1 MTQSSRK
8 LKIALLGTRGIPAR
22 YGGFETF
29 AQELS
34 TRLVK
39 RGHQVTVYGRT
50 KLFSREKESFNGA
63 EIVRTGT
70 IYQKYLETPVHAIT
84 SNLHAMFQG
93 YDVAIICN
101 AANSPFSWMLRI
113 MGIPAVI
120 NVDGIERKRSKWSL
134 IGRLWY
140 RLGELCSVCFA
151 TKIVAD
157 AEVIADYYR
166 SRFKKE
172 PEVIAYGYRTEARS
186 SDVLEKFGL
195 KKDEYILYV
204 SRFEPENHALEVV
217 KAYSKI
223 ATNFPLVMVGDAPYA
238 KEYIDSVKAAADSR
252 VIFTGYQF
260 DEAYETLMSNCALYI
275 QATDV
280 GGTHPALVE
289 AMGFGRC
296 ILANDVAEH
305 REVLKDAGEYFEKN
319 DVHSISSK
327 LTLLL
332 SNESSRVSASRMAK
346 ERAEAFYSW
355 DKITSSY
362 EELCIR
368 VSKNKA

>member
-1 MTQSSRK
+1 MSKIENR

-34 TRLVK
+34 TRLAE
-39 RGHQVTVYGRT
+39 RGHDVTVYGRT
-50 KLFSREKESFNGA
+50 KLFSRERDNFQKVK
-63 EIVRTGT
+63 IVRTGT
-70 IYQKYLETPVHAIT
+70 IYQKYLETPVHAFT

-101 AANSPFSWMLRI
+101 AANSPFAWMLRLVGVPI
-113 MGIPAVI
+113 AI

-134 IGRLWY
+134 IGKLWY
-140 RLGELCSVCFA
+140 RLGEISSVLFA
-151 TKIVAD
+151 SKIIAD

-166 SRFKKE
+166 ERFKKE
-172 PEVIAYGYRTEARS
+172 PAIIAYGYREKARAS
-186 SDVLEKFGL
+186 SVLEKFGL
-195 KKDEYILYV
+195 RPERYVLYV

-223 ATNFPLVMVGDAPYA
+223 NTELPLVMVGDAPYA
-238 KEYIDSVKAAADSR
+238 KEYIASVKSAADSR

-260 DEAYETLMSNCALYI
+260 DESYEELMSQCALYI

-289 AMGFGRC
+289 AMGYGRC
-296 ILANDVAEH
+296 ILANDVPEH
-305 REVLKDAGEYFEKN
+305 KEVLSDAGEYYEKN
-319 DVHSISSK
+319 NIDS
-327 LTLLL
+327 L
-332 SNESSRVSASRMAK
+332 SNKLDKLLADLDKRNAHSKAAK
-346 ERAEAFYSW
+346 ERAELQYSW
-355 DKITSSY
+355 DKISTLY
-362 EELCIR
+362 EALCMEL
-368 VSKNKA
+368 KN